1 MIDKVNASGK
11 ITVVFKFEQDGRRT
25 PIKSEDKIAVYRI
38 IQEQLNNII
47 RHANARKVLVELSVK
62 SNEIDLTIE
71 DDGKGFDPKKIRKG
85 IGLKNI
91 HHRVEYYHGKISLE
105 TEKNK
110 GCKMKIFLNLAAGK
124 NK

>member
-1 MIDKVNASGK
+1 MRAKK
-11 ITVVFKFEQDGRRT
+11 TC
-25 PIKSEDKIAVYRI
+25 IKSEDKIAIYRI
-38 IQEQLNNII
+38 IQEQLNNITW
-47 RHANARKVLVELSVK
+47 HANARKVL
-62 SNEIDLTIE
+62 IDLRIQSDEVYLTIE
-71 DDGKGFDPKKIRKG
+71 DNGKGFHPEKIREG

-110 GCKMKIFLNLAAGK
+110 GSKMKIFLNLTAGK